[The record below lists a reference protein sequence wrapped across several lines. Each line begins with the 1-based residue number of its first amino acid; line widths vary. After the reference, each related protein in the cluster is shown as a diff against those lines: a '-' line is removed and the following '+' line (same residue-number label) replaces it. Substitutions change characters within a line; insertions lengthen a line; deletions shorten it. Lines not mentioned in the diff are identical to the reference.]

1 MGHATYDPTAADV
14 VTEGARGF
22 LDVVA
27 IILAPTIARAS
38 LNGTVLFLTT
48 NTNYNAWH
56 LALHVI
62 QSTQNSSI
70 MFILLI
76 RSVQ

>member
-1 MGHATYDPTAADV
+1 MGNATYDPTAADV

-22 LDVVA
+22 LDIV
-27 IILAPTIARAS
+27 APTIARAS

-56 LALHVI
+56 LALHAI
-62 QSTQNSSI
+62 QSTQNFSSI